1 VIRLGTILFA
11 VWCAAVVMAFASAAN
26 TGYSPFADGG
36 GGRGFYYF
44 GGGGGSSG
52 GPRHK

>member
-1 VIRLGTILFA
+1 VIRFGTIVFA
-11 VWCAAVVMAFASAAN
+11 VWCIAVVMLFASAVHR
-26 TGYSPFADGG
+26 GYCPFDDGG

-44 GGGGGSSG
+44 GGGGGGSG